1 MKIVRYFLI
10 AMVFCFAMPV
20 LTVSAQ
26 TISGTLKKECGT
38 DSYDI
43 FDQRKDGYETYI
55 YVKFENIGNSKIQ
68 VDVTT
73 FEVGTEKETS
83 LILESGDSR
92 VMHFSSVRDIRV
104 KCLEGNKDSKL
115 RLNYSFYFTS

>member
-43 FDQRKDGYETYI
+43 FDGKEGYSSSI

-68 VDVTT
+68 VDVDAN
-73 FEVGTEKETS
+73 EDTS
-83 LILESGDSR
+83 LILEIGDSH
-92 VMHFSSVRDIRV
+92 VMHFWDVEDIRV
-104 KCLEGNKDSKL
+104 KCLGGNKDSKL
-115 RLNYSFYFTS
+115 RLNYSFYFSS